1 MLVGDPGSG
10 AAPKKLPAA
19 DQENIQLS
27 LCIKEYYRQHRRR
40 PRDKNLSNRTVFAH
54 IGLPRSS
61 HTPLARLTHSE
72 LPIESE
78 VLVGMGLISFVN
90 LYLGKHNTQII
101 RNKERKVLITFYI
114 NLSYV
119 CSKER

>member
-27 LCIKEYYRQHRRR
+27 LCIKEYYRQHRRK

-54 IGLPRSS
+54 IESSVRPGLPRSS
-61 HTPLARLTHSE
+61 HTPADSLRTAHR
-72 LPIESE
+72 
-78 VLVGMGLISFVN
+78 V
-90 LYLGKHNTQII
+90 
-101 RNKERKVLITFYI
+101 
-114 NLSYV
+114 
-119 CSKER
+119 